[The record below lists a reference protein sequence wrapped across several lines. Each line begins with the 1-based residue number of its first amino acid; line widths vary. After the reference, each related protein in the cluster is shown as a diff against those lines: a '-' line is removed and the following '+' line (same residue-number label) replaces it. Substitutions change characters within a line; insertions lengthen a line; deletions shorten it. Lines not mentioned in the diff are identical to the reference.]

1 MFIPMYVLFLK
12 RIFTSECRIRARSA
26 TAPAARVVDLSTN
39 LRFPGQLLEISF
51 IKHLLKIVYLNT
63 PYNAVITFP
72 KWMLLSILFFCHI
85 CGKSV
90 FIPCNWLS
98 LMPKCVIL

>member
-39 LRFPGQLLEISF
+39 LRFPGQLLEII

-72 KWMLLSILFFCHI
+72 KWMLF
-85 CGKSV
+85 KY
-90 FIPCNWLS
+90 
-98 LMPKCVIL
+98 VILLSHLREESFLFLVIGCP

>member
-1 MFIPMYVLFLK
+1 MFIPVYVLFLK
-12 RIFTSECRIRARSA
+12 RIFTSECRIRALSA
-26 TAPAARVVDLSTN
+26 TAPAASVVDLSTN

-72 KWMLLSILFFCHI
+72 KLTLFKYVILLSHLGEESLLF
-85 CGKSV
+85 
-90 FIPCNWLS
+90 L
-98 LMPKCVIL
+98 VIGCP